1 MAQPADSTTAQGS
14 SPALKGAAPAAS
26 EALRGIR
33 VLDLTRVRSGPTCVR
48 QLADWGADVIKVEAP
63 EDSAQLGGPR
73 SGADFQN
80 LHRNKR
86 SLSLNLKSDEGVA
99 IFRKLAKTADVI
111 VENFRPG
118 VKKRLGIDY
127 ETLSTDN
134 PGLIYASISG
144 FGQDGPM
151 AGRPGFDQIAQGM
164 GGLMS
169 ITGKPGEGP
178 MRVGIAIADLCAGLF
193 AAQGILI
200 ALLERQNSGRGQWVQ
215 TSLLQ
220 AQVFML
226 DFQAARFLMDGD
238 VPGQAGNNHPT
249 SIPTGVFRTSD
260 GHMNL
265 AVAGQEIWGR
275 FARALG
281 REDWLDDSRYATA
294 PARSENR
301 DALGEEIEKVT
312 ATRTTAEWVALMNEA
327 GVPAGEINDIGQVF
341 ANPQVQHLGLAQPV
355 HSHERGDSQLVGQP
369 ILMSRTPSSIAAPP
383 PLAGEHSA
391 EILAEIGYSETEI
404 AALKHGG
411 AI

>member
-1 MAQPADSTTAQGS
+1 MSEVRQEGATEMSATNNDCA
-14 SPALKGAAPAAS
+14 SPLPSIALQ
-26 EALRGIR
+26 GIR

-48 QLADWGADVIKVEAP
+48 QFADWGADVIKIENP
-63 EDSAQLGGPR
+63 EDTAQLGGPR

-86 SLSLNLKSDEGVA
+86 SMTLDLKSEAGIDA
-99 IFRKLAKTADVI
+99 FRRLAKTADVI

-127 ETLSTDN
+127 DTLSAEN

-144 FGQDGPM
+144 FGQDGPLSE
-151 AGRPGFDQIAQGM
+151 RPGFDQIAQGM

-178 MRVGIAIADLCAGLF
+178 MRVGIPIADLCAGLF

-200 ALLERQNSGRGQWVQ
+200 ALMERSKSGKGQWVQ

-238 VPGQAGNNHPT
+238 VPKQAGNNHPT
-249 SIPTGVFRTSD
+249 SIPTGVFKTKD

-265 AVAGQEIWGR
+265 AVAGEAIWKR
-275 FARALG
+275 FASAMG
-281 REDWLDDSRYATA
+281 REDWNEDERFCDA
-294 PARSENR
+294 PARSINR
-301 DALGEEIEKVT
+301 DALGIEIEAIT
-312 ATRTTAEWVALMNEA
+312 LTRTTAEWVEIMNSA
-327 GVPAGEINDIGQVF
+327 GIPAGEINDIGQVF
-341 ANPQVQHLGLAQPV
+341 ENPQVRHLHLAQPV
-355 HSHERGDSQLVGQP
+355 NSQERGETQLVGQP
-369 ILMSRTPSSIAAPP
+369 IIMSRTPSRITTPP
-383 PLAGEHSA
+383 PLAGQHS
-391 EILAEIGYSETEI
+391 ETILLEVGYSDEDI
-404 AALKHGG
+404 KNLRDQGV
-411 AI
+411 I